1 MLSNTTL
8 ANMVDNQV
16 PLAFVDVSNVLK
28 QESWQLVKLSLK
40 PKTNLKLPF
49 RLLPRPLPDVTQLCK
64 LLLPA

>member
-40 PKTNLKLPF
+40 PKTNLKLPS
-49 RLLPRPLPDVTQLCK
+49 RLFSRPLPDVTQLCK

>member
-8 ANMVDNQV
+8 ANMVDNHV

-49 RLLPRPLPDVTQLCK
+49 RLLPHPLPDVTQLCK

>member
-64 LLLPA
+64 LLLLA